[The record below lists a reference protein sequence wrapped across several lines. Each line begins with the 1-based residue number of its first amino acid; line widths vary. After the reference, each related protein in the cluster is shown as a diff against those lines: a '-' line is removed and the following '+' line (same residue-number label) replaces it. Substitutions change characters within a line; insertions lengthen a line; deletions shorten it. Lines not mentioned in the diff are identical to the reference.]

1 MTRREVLAAGLS
13 AASVLAAKHH
23 NIDKSHISAITDEIG
38 RTPAESIAF
47 TREFGL
53 QWVELRSVPGGHQE
67 YAFMPEPD
75 LKAAAAEFAANRLRV
90 SFMNSS
96 MLKYAWPASGAV
108 RRPNETTDHH
118 AERLARG
125 AQRFERH
132 MDELDQ
138 ALRACQILG
147 CDKLRV
153 FTGSRVAQ
161 PRSMYP
167 RVAEVLG
174 EMAVVAE
181 QAKVH
186 LLVENEPSCNVATC
200 AELAALLE
208 ILPSKWI
215 GFNWDPQNAFGSGE
229 APFPEGY
236 ALLPKNR
243 MENVQIKAKGVLEG
257 PERLDWKSILRALDR
272 DGYRGE
278 IGLETHIF
286 DGTLIAA
293 AHASMREILHIVG
306 EL

>member
-1 MTRREVLAAGLS
+1 MTRREALAATL
-13 AASVLAAKHH
+13 AASPLFSFKRR

-47 TREFGL
+47 TKEFGL
-53 QWVELRSVPGGHQE
+53 QWVELRSVPGEHKE
-67 YAFMPEPD
+67 YTFLTEPE
-75 LKAAAAEFAANRLRV
+75 LKAAAAEFAANHLRV

-108 RRPNETTDHH
+108 RRGNETAEHH

-125 AQRFERH
+125 AQRFERR

-138 ALRACQILG
+138 AIRACQILG
-147 CDKLRV
+147 CDKVRV
-153 FTGSRVAQ
+153 FTGSRVAEPHSMF
-161 PRSMYP
+161 PRI
-167 RVAEVLG
+167 AEVLG
-174 EMAVVAE
+174 EMARVAE
-181 QAKVH
+181 EAKIH
-186 LLVENEPSCNVATC
+186 LLVENEESCNVATS
-200 AELAALLE
+200 AELAGLLE
-208 ILPSKWI
+208 TIPSKWI
-215 GFNWDPQNAFGSGE
+215 GLNWDPQNALE
-229 APFPEGY
+229 YNERPFPDGY
-236 ALLPKNR
+236 ALLPKSR
-243 MENVQIKAKGVLEG
+243 IENVQIKAKGVLEG
-257 PERLDWKSILRALDR
+257 PEKLDWKSILRALER